1 MTEYAKKVEGLWPV
15 VLAGGEGTRMRAWIN
30 ASFGLS
36 EPKQF
41 CVLHGKKS
49 MFQLTLDRARRIAP
63 DGKIVAV
70 TIRDFEKISQIQIGG
85 RRVELLVQPANRGT
99 AGAIYFALS
108 HIMWRDPN
116 ARVVIFPSD
125 HFVEPEATFVRSIQG
140 AIDLSALIP
149 EKLVLIGATPD
160 RTESDY
166 GYVLPGATIAS
177 YGGNRL
183 NSVTGFREKPPATEI
198 SSIQKAGGLWSTFI
212 IIGTVQAFLDAAA
225 TCIPKILDVF
235 HRYKP
240 SVDSYDEEASR
251 ECLSQSIAPSDFSKD
266 VLQYVPHHL
275 AMYQLNNVDW
285 SDWGR
290 PERVKKSGVQLNA
303 NSEPVQPQL

>member
-1 MTEYAKKVEGLWPV
+1 MNNTKHSMNTWSIILV
-15 VLAGGEGTRMRAWIN
+15 GGEGTRMRAWIN
-30 ASFGLS
+30 TSFGVS

-49 MFQLTLDRARRIAP
+49 MFQLTLDRARQIAP

-70 TIRDFEKISQIQIGG
+70 TVRDFEQISKVQIAR
-85 RRVELLVQPANRGT
+85 RRVDLLVQPANRGT
-99 AGAIYFALS
+99 SGAIYFALS
-108 HIMWRDPN
+108 HIMWRDPG

-125 HFVEPEATFVRSIQG
+125 HFVEPEATFVESIRG
-140 AIDLSALIP
+140 AMELSTLIP
-149 EKLVLIGATPD
+149 DKLVLIGATPD
-160 RTESDY
+160 RMESDY

-183 NSVTGFREKPPATEI
+183 SSVIGFREKPPSVEI
-198 SSIQKAGGLWSTFI
+198 SSLQKAGGLWSTFI
-212 IIGTVQAFLDAAA
+212 IIGTVQAFFDAAA

-235 HRYKP
+235 YRYQP
-240 SVDSYDEEASR
+240 TIDSYQEIASR
-251 ECLSQSIAPSDFSKD
+251 ACQSQSIAPSDFSKD

-275 AMYQLNNVDW
+275 AMYQLNNVHW

-290 PERVKKSGVQLNA
+290 PERVARSSVTLNA
-303 NSEPVQPQL
+303 SKEPTHPQL